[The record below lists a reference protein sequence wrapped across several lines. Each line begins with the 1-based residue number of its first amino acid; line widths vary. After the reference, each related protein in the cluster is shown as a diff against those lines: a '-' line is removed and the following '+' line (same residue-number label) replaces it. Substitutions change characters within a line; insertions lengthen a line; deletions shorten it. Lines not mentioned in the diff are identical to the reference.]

1 MTNDHVSCVWCKT
14 NRRCHGRARHVL
26 ENRKFARKEKKEGYK
41 YSPSLIRSFLFGCEF
56 NKDNWQS
63 AFRSLVFVKYRR

>member
-1 MTNDHVSCVWCKT
+1 MVEQDMFLKT
-14 NRRCHGRARHVL
+14 
-26 ENRKFARKEKKEGYK
+26 ENLQEKKKKEGYK